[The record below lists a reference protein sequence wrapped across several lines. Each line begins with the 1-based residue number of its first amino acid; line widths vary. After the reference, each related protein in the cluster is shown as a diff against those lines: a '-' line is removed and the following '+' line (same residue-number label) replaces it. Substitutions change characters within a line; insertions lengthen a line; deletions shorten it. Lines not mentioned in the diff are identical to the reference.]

1 MINLPQVEPL
11 TMSSR
16 EIAELVES
24 RHDKVKQ
31 SIERLAERGVI
42 GLPPLGE
49 YLDTLGRKA
58 TEYRIGKRDSYVVVA
73 QLSPEFT
80 ARLVDRWQ
88 ELEGQAAN
96 GGFAVPQSLP
106 EALRLAA
113 DLADKMQ
120 EQARAIEA
128 MRPKVEAH
136 DKIAESFGSVCRRI
150 AAKNLGIQPK
160 VLNRWMM
167 TNGWTYLHGNGDTVA
182 YQAKIAAGYLEHKV
196 DTGERA
202 DGTIWSKTRV
212 MVTPKGMLALAKAF
226 PPAAALVA

>member
-1 MINLPQVEPL
+1 
-11 TMSSR
+11 MSSR
-16 EIAELVES
+16 EIAELTGK
-24 RHDKVKQ
+24 RHDHVMRDIRDMLSQ
-31 SIERLAERGVI
+31 LHGEEA
-42 GLPPLGE
+42 LPKFG
-49 YLDTLGRKA
+49 G
-58 TEYRIGKRDSYVVVA
+58 SYVGQDNTSRPCFHLPKRETLILVSGYSVE
-73 QLSPEFT
+73 LR
-80 ARLVDRWQ
+80 ARIIDRWQ

-120 EQARAIEA
+120 EQARAIET